1 MRNFFYL
8 ICTLSLL
15 TLYGCGGSSSGSSA
29 SKGADIGG
37 GQIGQVPPL

>member
-1 MRNFFYL
+1 MKNLLYV
-8 ICTLSLL
+8 ICALSLF
-15 TLYGCGGSSSGSSA
+15 TLYGCGGSSGSSA